1 MEKYG
6 GDFCQIKT
14 LDFSIFTHF
23 YLIGMLRVQQSA
35 FYETKINVFMN
46 YVMFGFLI
54 FIFIFAEYK
63 IHLKEERA
71 KNNREIF
78 LLFNFAP

>member
-1 MEKYG
+1 MVCVGLQVNRLATVYCKVGWLDHMEKYG

-35 FYETKINVFMN
+35 FYETKINVFRN
-46 YVMFGFLI
+46 YVMFGF
-54 FIFIFAEYK
+54 
-63 IHLKEERA
+63 
-71 KNNREIF
+71 
-78 LLFNFAP
+78 